1 MWERFKSD
9 RNLFRALLDRINS
22 QIGEKVNLME
32 VCGTHTQA
40 ISRSG
45 IRWAV
50 DHRLTLLSGPGCPVC
65 VTAQGDLDRAIEL
78 ARSPGVIIATFGDM
92 VRVPGSYSSLERLAA
107 EGRSIRIV
115 YSARDGVKIAQA
127 EPRSSVVFLG
137 VGFETTAPT
146 VAAALLEARSLKL
159 RNFFVLPLFKLIP
172 PALRWIAAS
181 PRSEVEGFI
190 LPGHVSVIIGSRPY
204 SFLVE
209 EFKKP
214 CVIAGFEPLDILQG
228 IEALL
233 RQLRTGPRLEIQ
245 YRRAVRP
252 DGNPEAMKVLNQVFK
267 PVDAEWRGLGPIP
280 ESGLGLRKE
289 FEEFDAVK
297 RFPVQTPA
305 TEEPEGCRC
314 GEVLLGLIIPPECGL
329 FGRSCTPATPVG
341 PCMVSS
347 EGACAAYYH
356 YGPR

>member
-9 RNLFRALLDRINS
+9 HNLFRALIARINS
-22 QIGEKVNLME
+22 KIRGRVNLME

-50 DHRLTLLSGPGCPVC
+50 DPRLTLLSGPGCPVC
-65 VTAQGDLDRAIEL
+65 VTAQRDLDLAIEL
-78 ARSPGVIIATFGDM
+78 ARSPGVITATFGDM

-107 EGRSIRIV
+107 EGKEIRVV
-115 YSARDGVKIAQA
+115 YSALDGVKIAQA
-127 EPRSSVVFLG
+127 KPRSSVVLLG

-146 VAAALLEARSLKL
+146 VAAALLEARSLRL

-172 PALRWIAAS
+172 PALRWIAKAPS
-181 PRSEVEGFI
+181 SEVEGFI

-209 EFKKP
+209 EFKRP
-214 CVIAGFEPLDILQG
+214 CVIAGFEPLDILEG
-228 IEALL
+228 IDALL
-233 RQLRTGPRLEIQ
+233 EQLQTYPKLEIR

-252 DGNPEAMKVLNQVFK
+252 DGNTEALKILDQIFK
-267 PVDAEWRGLGPIP
+267 PVDAEWRGLGSIP
-280 ESGLGLRKE
+280 QSGLGLREE
-289 FEEFDAVK
+289 FQEFDATR
-297 RFPVQTPA
+297 RFPQ
-305 TEEPEGCRC
+305 EPPPTRKPKGCRC
-314 GEVLLGLIIPPECGL
+314 GEVLLGLLTPPQCGL
-329 FGRSCTPATPVG
+329 FGHRCTPATPVG